1 MTVITTTL
9 YYDGF
14 GYDDDH
20 FIGRALTKDEYY
32 NITADEIRDA
42 ANHSIYLEELG
53 IGEVTKICVLHQK
66 QCVLLR
72 LCQ

>member
-14 GYDDDH
+14 GYDDDD
-20 FIGRALTKDEYY
+20 FIGRALTKDEYD

-53 IGEVTKICVLHQK
+53 IGEC
-66 QCVLLR
+66 
-72 LCQ
+72 

>member
-14 GYDDDH
+14 GYDDDC
-20 FIGRALTKDEYY
+20 FIGRALTKDEYD

-53 IGEVTKICVLHQK
+53 IGESDKD
-66 QCVLLR
+66 LR
-72 LCQ
+72 PSPEAERTA